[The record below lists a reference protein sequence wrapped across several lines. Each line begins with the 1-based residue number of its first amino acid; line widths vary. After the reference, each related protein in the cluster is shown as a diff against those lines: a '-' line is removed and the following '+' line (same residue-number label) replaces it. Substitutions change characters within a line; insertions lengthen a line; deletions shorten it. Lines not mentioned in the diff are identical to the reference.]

1 MRLQIGLVANKQGDD
16 VWARVLA
23 QLFDPSLDTSES
35 RSLRDIIH
43 QQCTDSSA
51 IIPARDELSA
61 ACAVMGQGR
70 GVRCSDGAISH
81 LSR

>member
-1 MRLQIGLVANKQGDD
+1 MGLQIGLVANKQGDD

-23 QLFDPSLDTSES
+23 QLFDPSLDADES
-35 RSLRDIIH
+35 RRLRDIIH
-43 QQCTDSSA
+43 QQCADSSA
-51 IIPARDELSA
+51 VISARDELS